1 MSLKSNIRAVLLD
14 GDGVIQLQAP
24 SFTSDIA
31 ALCGSAL
38 QTEAFVR
45 DVFEAERPALV
56 GQGDFRQDLRQ
67 VLQRWGSSAS
77 VDEALRLWQNI
88 QPDPEALALVE
99 QIRTTGRTA
108 ALASNQQAQRATYMR
123 HVLGYGALF
132 DELLFSCELGF
143 AKPDGQYFDATLRRL
158 SVQANQALYID
169 DHLPNVLAA
178 RSCGIN
184 AEVFH
189 LREGVDRLRSI
200 LLDWGVL
207 TGRS

>member
-1 MSLKSNIRAVLLD
+1 MSSKSLIRTVLLD

-38 QTEAFVR
+38 QTEAVVR
-45 DVFEAERPALV
+45 EVFEAERPALV
-56 GQGDFRQDLRQ
+56 GQGDFRQNLRQ
-67 VLQRWGSSAS
+67 VLRRWGSGAS

-88 QPDPEALALVE
+88 QPNPEALALVE
-99 QIRTTGRTA
+99 QIRPTGRTA
-108 ALASNQQAQRATYMR
+108 ALASNQQAQRAAYMR
-123 HVLGYGALF
+123 DVLGYGALF

-143 AKPDGQYFDATLRRL
+143 AKPDGQYFAAALQKL
-158 SVQANQALYID
+158 SVQLGETLFVD

-184 AEVFH
+184 AEAFH
-189 LREGVDRLRSI
+189 LREGVERPRST
-200 LLDWGVL
+200 LLDWGAL